1 MKICIISVIN
11 SPNQGS
17 YQQLKELGDAYSAY
31 GTVYYLDNGTRKIF
45 SDILGYVLGC
55 LRKGKIKKAIFE
67 VKRRLIFKKRYKN
80 FKRINID
87 QINKMDLVVLGSDEI
102 WNYKRDTMKHPIL
115 WGSGISNMKV
125 SFAPS
130 IGGSDLNTLRDAGFV
145 LEALN
150 QLDMVSV
157 RDENSRLVLKELGY
171 EGEIEILADP
181 SLLKSKEDYRK
192 ESTCNFPDPY
202 LALYCFQ
209 GFLDINSDAFEFFE
223 QFAKN
228 KGLRFVS
235 FGIWSDYAENFHSDS
250 SGAFDFMLN
259 ADFVITNTF
268 HGTAFAINFN
278 KQFITFSSG
287 REEKI
292 KNLLKECG
300 LEDRDCTN
308 QSIDSI
314 MRIMNTPIDYS
325 TINCKLEQMRKKSHD
340 FIRRTVEHVRSK

>member
-31 GTVYYLDNGTRKIF
+31 GDVYYLDNGIRKVF
-45 SDILGYVLGC
+45 SDIPRYVLGC
-55 LRKGKIKKAIFE
+55 IRKGKIKKAIFE
-67 VKRRLIFKKRYKN
+67 LKRRLVFHKRYKKLN
-80 FKRINID
+80 SIKID
-87 QINKMDLVVLGSDEI
+87 DLSDMDLVVIGSDEI
-102 WNYKRDTMKHPIL
+102 WNYQRDNMKHPFL
-115 WGSGISNMKV
+115 WGCGISNTKV

-130 IGGSDLNTLRDAGFV
+130 IGNADIDSLRNAGFV
-145 LEALN
+145 LEALR
-150 QLDMVSV
+150 QFDMVSV
-157 RDENSRLVLKELGY
+157 RDENSKRILKDIGY
-171 EGEIEILADP
+171 EGDIEILADP
-181 SLLKSKEDYRK
+181 TFLKSKEEYRK
-192 ESTCNFPDPY
+192 EATCNFDEPY

-209 GFLDINSDAFEFFE
+209 GFLDVNSDAFYYFKEY
-223 QFAKN
+223 AKN

-235 FGIWSDYAENFHSDS
+235 FGIWSDFAENAHSES
-250 SGAFDFMLN
+250 SGTFDFMLN

-292 KNLLKECG
+292 KNLLKEYG

-308 QSIDSI
+308 QSLDTI

-325 TINCKLEQMRKKSHD
+325 TINCKLEQMRMRSHD
-340 FIRRTVEHVRSK
+340 FIKRTVEHAHSK